1 MIIVNNTFKIDDCEG
16 YIEII
21 LLEIDEIK
29 SEYEYDYENNC
40 LKFNLNLKNLE
51 SNKIH
56 IRYKE
61 FPINNNMSEGEK
73 DLLKIYRSKKYGLSK
88 LLFGQTAKFILINE
102 SNFEIINFEEEFF
115 IKLKNNEYQWGGIVP
130 KEGKKTMI
138 RMSKKEAQVNFL
150 EKHVIKTTDN
160 SFITN
165 TETKIPLCY
174 IDGNNQIIKINYTS
188 IQTKRI
194 KIDKTKKVFE
204 VKYFHIKSKIGEFN
218 IKGAL
223 KNTCKG
229 EWKIELSDEEID
241 SLIPPDF
248 KTNIEEFRRISTEI
262 INNYDEEH
270 KDDLI
275 IVPNVTKIGKWIKK
289 NIIYDINYKGLKDL
303 SATQVYKL
311 RRGVCHHFTKL
322 FNALMYS
329 LGYQVIYVSGYV
341 VNKKTTFSIED
352 IHAWSLIKF
361 AGKWLPFDAT
371 LGIFSGKLP
380 VTYIFKQI
388 GSKEIE
394 TMSAD
399 NIKIEPIFV
408 EGNIFLI
415 N

>member
-1 MIIVNNTFKIDDCEG
+1 
-16 YIEII
+16 
-21 LLEIDEIK
+21 
-29 SEYEYDYENNC
+29 
-40 LKFNLNLKNLE
+40 
-51 SNKIH
+51 
-56 IRYKE
+56 
-61 FPINNNMSEGEK
+61 
-73 DLLKIYRSKKYGLSK
+73 
-88 LLFGQTAKFILINE
+88 
-102 SNFEIINFEEEFF
+102 
-115 IKLKNNEYQWGGIVP
+115 
-130 KEGKKTMI
+130 
-138 RMSKKEAQVNFL
+138 MSKKEARVNFF
-150 EKHVIKTTDN
+150 ERHIIKSTDN
-160 SFITN
+160 TFIKD

-241 SLIPPDF
+241 SLIPPDY
-248 KTNIEEFRRISTEI
+248 KTNIEEFRRISNEI

-303 SATQVYKL
+303 TATQVYKL